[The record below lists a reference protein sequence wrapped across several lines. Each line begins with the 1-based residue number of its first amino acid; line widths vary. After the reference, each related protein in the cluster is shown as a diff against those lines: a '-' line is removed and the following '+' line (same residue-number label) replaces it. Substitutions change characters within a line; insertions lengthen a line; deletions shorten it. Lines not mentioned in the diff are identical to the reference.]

1 VEFIR
6 DSLVDLDHQLQALG
20 LSHGIDGV
28 RLVVR
33 HGRARQVVAEL
44 ARTLGVQAVYANH
57 DDEPDALARD
67 AAVRG
72 ALAGEDVS
80 FYTSKDHVVFE
91 RDEVM
96 TAGGAVLGLHPY
108 KNAWLKKLTPFYLK
122 AYPVARHAGALAP
135 WPEAALGPA
144 TGVPSCRT
152 STSSAPTCTACACPR
167 ARPGPRSCW
176 PISWTASTPTTAR
189 ATSRPSRAPA
199 T

>member
-1 VEFIR
+1 MP
-6 DSLVDLDHQLQALG
+6 
-20 LSHGIDGV
+20 
-28 RLVVR
+28 
-33 HGRARQVVAEL
+33 
-44 ARTLGVQAVYANH
+44 NH

-96 TAGGAVLGLHPY
+96 TAGARRSRSSPVQERLAEEAP
-108 KNAWLKKLTPFYLK
+108 PFYLK

-144 TGVPSCRT
+144 TGVPELQDIDFQRT
-152 STSSAPTCTACACPR
+152 DLHRLRLPSGSAGAQELLADFLDRIDAYDR
-167 ARPGPRSCW
+167 ARDF
-176 PISWTASTPTTAR
+176 
-189 ATSRPSRAPA
+189 RPSRAPA